1 MKFIK
6 TLITLLVIFI
16 PITTTA
22 QDEFTRTISAENK
35 LTIFENFKKNIA
47 IDKEN
52 YNISLDYID
61 DNKDLIIFTGKAKDV
76 GRLTANTFDAIT
88 GEIDFKMELKY
99 NQTTQQ
105 YILKILEMI
114 FKYRVGTNSD
124 VSYLPKD
131 MLSEIGD
138 ELRYIIIYGPDFE
151 LTPYF
156 IERVKKMKLEMD
168 TNLANSQNRELK
180 KKERKKAKREYESNA
195 IKYKVYNST
204 YIEMKLLITKLY
216 LNYFE

>member
-61 DNKDLIIFTGKAKDV
+61 DNKDLIIFTGKAKGV

-99 NQTTQQ
+99 NQTTRQ

-114 FKYRVGTNSD
+114 FKYRVGINSD

>member
-61 DNKDLIIFTGKAKDV
+61 DNKDLIIFTGKAKGV

>member
-61 DNKDLIIFTGKAKDV
+61 DNKDLIIFTGKARGV

-99 NQTTQQ
+99 NQTTRQ

>member
-61 DNKDLIIFTGKAKDV
+61 DNTDLIIFTGKAKGV

>member
-61 DNKDLIIFTGKAKDV
+61 DNKDLIIFTGKAKGV

-99 NQTTQQ
+99 NQTTRQ